1 MPVIF
6 ERVLIAGVGLIGG
19 SLGLAA
25 KTRGLVREVVGF
37 GRTEANL
44 KIALE
49 RGLID
54 GYTFDPVEAARGTD
68 LVLLAVPVEA
78 TGPVVRGFLPH
89 LPAGCVVTDAGS
101 VKKPIVDTFDVLLP
115 PTIHGVAAHP
125 IAGTEHAGA
134 GAAFET
140 LFDGSLCVLTP
151 TAATDCDTLARVR
164 ALWEGVGMRVEEM
177 DAAVHDRLLAQVSH
191 LPHLI
196 AFSVMNGLLDAFGAS
211 DGEETGFTFSRAD
224 EIPRSGGRTPHPNPP
239 PQGGRGSESVPHSHG
254 DDRPTNSPSSEVK
267 GKSGKGPSSETGMR
281 AIDPLAYAGSA
292 FADLTR
298 VAASPV
304 EMWRDICLANRDAL
318 LDAITHFEQAL
329 AGMKVAVSARD
340 GESLSA
346 AIERA
351 RQERKRLSRLRDGK

>member
-1 MPVIF
+1 MPVLF

-54 GYTFDPVEAARGTD
+54 GYTFDPAEAARGTD

-78 TGPVVRGFLPH
+78 TGSVVRGFLPH

-101 VKKPIVDTFDVLLP
+101 VKKPIVDTLDALLP

-151 TAATDCDTLARVR
+151 TAATDCDALARVR

-211 DGEETGFTFSRAD
+211 DGETGSKFSRAD
-224 EIPRSGGRTPHPNPP
+224 ELHQSGGRTPFPGPP
-239 PQGGRGSESVPHSHG
+239 SQGGRRSESVPHSHG
-254 DDRPTNSPSSEVK
+254 DDRPTNSRSSEVK

-318 LDAITHFEQAL
+318 LDAITHFERAL
-329 AGMKVAVSARD
+329 AGMKAAVSARD
-340 GESLSA
+340 ADALSA

>member
-1 MPVIF
+1 MPVLF

-25 KTRGLVREVVGF
+25 KTRGLVREAVGF

-54 GYTFDPVEAARGTD
+54 RYTFDPAEAARGTD

-78 TGPVVRGFLPH
+78 TGPVVRSFLPH
-89 LPAGCVVTDAGS
+89 LPAGCIVTDAGS
-101 VKKPIVDTFDVLLP
+101 VKKPIVDTLDALLP

-151 TAATDCDTLARVR
+151 TDATDRSALARVR

-196 AFSVMNGLLDAFGAS
+196 AFSVMNGLLDTFGAQGT
-211 DGEETGFTFSRAD
+211 DGATA
-224 EIPRSGGRTPHPNPP
+224 
-239 PQGGRGSESVPHSHG
+239 V
-254 DDRPTNSPSSEVK
+254 
-267 GKSGKGPSSETGMR
+267 
-281 AIDPLAYAGSA
+281 DPLAYAGSA

-304 EMWRDICLANRDAL
+304 EMWRDICLANRKAL
-318 LDAITHFEQAL
+318 LEAITGLERAL
-329 AGMKVAVSARD
+329 AGMKAAVSARD
-340 GESLSA
+340 ADALSA

-351 RQERKRLSRLRDGK
+351 RQERKRLSRLRDRT

>member
-25 KTRGLVREVVGF
+25 KTRGLVHEAVGF

-54 GYTFDPVEAARGTD
+54 RYTFDPAEAARGTD

-78 TGPVVRGFLPH
+78 TGPVVRSFLPH
-89 LPAGCVVTDAGS
+89 LPAGCIVTDAGS
-101 VKKPIVDTFDVLLP
+101 VKKPIVDTLDALLP

-151 TAATDCDTLARVR
+151 TDVTDRGALARVR

-196 AFSVMNGLLDAFGAS
+196 AFSVMNGLLDTFGAQGT
-211 DGEETGFTFSRAD
+211 DGATA
-224 EIPRSGGRTPHPNPP
+224 
-239 PQGGRGSESVPHSHG
+239 V
-254 DDRPTNSPSSEVK
+254 
-267 GKSGKGPSSETGMR
+267 
-281 AIDPLAYAGSA
+281 DPLEYAGSA

-304 EMWRDICLANRDAL
+304 EMWRDICLANREAL
-318 LDAITHFEQAL
+318 LEAITGFERAL
-329 AGMKVAVSARD
+329 AGMKAAVSARD
-340 GESLSA
+340 ADALSA

-351 RQERKRLSRLRDGK
+351 RQERKRLSRLRDRT

>member
-1 MPVIF
+1 MPVLF
-6 ERVLIAGVGLIGG
+6 ERALIAGVGLIGG

-44 KIALE
+44 NVALE

-54 GYTFDPVEAARGTD
+54 RYTFDPAEAARGTD

-101 VKKPIVDTFDVLLP
+101 VKKPIVDTLDALLP

-151 TAATDCDTLARVR
+151 TAATDRDALARVR

-196 AFSVMNGLLDAFGAS
+196 AFSVMNGVSDAFGAS
-211 DGEETGFTFSRAD
+211 DGDGARNL
-224 EIPRSGGRTPHPNPP
+224 GGKPPLPDPP
-239 PQGGRGSESVPHSHG
+239 PQGGRKFRVSPPSHTEREAE
-254 DDRPTNSPSSEVK
+254 DDSPSKMEDVSAADL
-267 GKSGKGPSSETGMR
+267 SSKTERG
-281 AIDPLAYAGSA
+281 ALDPLAYAGSA

-304 EMWRDICLANRDAL
+304 EMWRDICLANREAL

-329 AGMKVAVSARD
+329 AGMKAAVSARD
-340 GESLSA
+340 AESLSA

>member
-1 MPVIF
+1 MPVLF

-25 KTRGLVREVVGF
+25 KTRGLVREAVGF

-44 KIALE
+44 KIALD

-54 GYTFDPVEAARGTD
+54 RYTFDPAEAARGTD

-78 TGPVVRGFLPH
+78 TGPVVRSFLPH
-89 LPAGCVVTDAGS
+89 LSAGCIVTDAGS
-101 VKKPIVDTFDVLLP
+101 VKKPIVDTLDALLP

-151 TAATDCDTLARVR
+151 TDATDRGALARVR

-196 AFSVMNGLLDAFGAS
+196 AFSVMNGLLDTFGSPEA
-211 DGEETGFTFSRAD
+211 DGGTA
-224 EIPRSGGRTPHPNPP
+224 
-239 PQGGRGSESVPHSHG
+239 V
-254 DDRPTNSPSSEVK
+254 
-267 GKSGKGPSSETGMR
+267 
-281 AIDPLAYAGSA
+281 DPLAYAGSA

-304 EMWRDICLANRDAL
+304 EMWRDICLANREAL
-318 LDAITHFEQAL
+318 LEAITGFERAL
-329 AGMKVAVSARD
+329 AGMKAAVSARD
-340 GESLSA
+340 ADALSA

-351 RQERKRLSRLRDGK
+351 RQERKRLSRLRDRT